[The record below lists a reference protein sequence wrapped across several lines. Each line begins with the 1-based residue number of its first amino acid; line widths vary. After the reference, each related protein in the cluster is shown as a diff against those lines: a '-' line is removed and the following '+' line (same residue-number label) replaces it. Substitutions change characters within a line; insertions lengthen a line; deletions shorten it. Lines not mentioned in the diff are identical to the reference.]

1 MERHIRTVFKTLS
14 WRIIATS
21 TMVTLVF
28 LFTRNVVLS
37 VSVSF
42 IDLVVKTVIYYLH
55 ERVWNNINFGRD
67 RSATKTLFAKT
78 SVLPHQRQTK
88 KEREWVKNEK

>member
-21 TMVTLVF
+21 TMMTLVF

-37 VSVSF
+37 ASVSF
-42 IDLVVKTVIYYLH
+42 IDLVVKTIIYYLH
-55 ERVWNNINFGRD
+55 ERLWNATNFGRD
-67 RSATKTLFAKT
+67 RSETTQTISSTCTVFRATEINE
-78 SVLPHQRQTK
+78 QRARK
-88 KEREWVKNEK
+88 DIE